1 MNGRIPPELGK
12 LASLEYLN
20 LSDNTLTGAIP
31 PELGNLTRLT
41 LLSLDGNRLTG
52 PIPPALANLSN
63 LGQLWLADNRL
74 TGSIPPELAGIE
86 RFSLA
91 VAGNDFDGC
100 LPWALVRLGGHDMG
114 HSLICALG
122 NDKRLLWRLG
132 FEKAMEAP
140 VFGHGLGKLTYMD
153 GAPIGHHGRPT
164 GSHNLYLILLGEA
177 GIVPLLAFVSAIVLL
192 LRAQWGAPRSV
203 ARDETVAVV
212 TVIALY
218 GMTSQHLLEVGA
230 FMFIAGLTVATGM
243 AHGDGDRHLAEA

>member
-1 MNGRIPPELGK
+1 MNGL
-12 LASLEYLN
+12 
-20 LSDNTLTGAIP
+20 
-31 PELGNLTRLT
+31 
-41 LLSLDGNRLTG
+41 
-52 PIPPALANLSN
+52 IPPALANLSD

-100 LPWALVRLGGHDMG
+100 MPWALERLGGHDMG

-164 GSHNLYLILLGEA
+164 GSHNPYLILLGEA

-192 LRAQWGAPRSV
+192 LRAQWSAPRSL
-203 ARDETVAVV
+203 ARDATVAG
-212 TVIALY
+212 VIVIVLY
-218 GMTSQHLLEVGA
+218 SIPFQHLFGVSA
-230 FMFIAGLTVATGM
+230 FMFLAGLTVATGM
-243 AHGDGDRHLAEA
+243 PRHDGDRHLAEA